1 MRESEL
7 RNKVITG
14 ADGVVEFVEKYFAH
28 VGKEDLAKYFATWSA
43 YRIRRVHVKLIG
55 PKAIYRPKPNLQG
68 IKGTRDIYVFI
79 GVNTPRLDAST
90 STRLGRKAE
99 IPDVNKDWSLAMMAV
114 QEGVVEGTGL
124 TVKMS
129 REYVELSLI
138 HI

>member
-1 MRESEL
+1 MHMFTDGRAKQYRGRRNFRFLSNSVRELGFIVEHHFAATSHFNGCHDGIGGVIKRAMRESEL

-55 PKAIYRPKPNLQG
+55 PKAIYRPKPNL
-68 IKGTRDIYVFI
+68 
-79 GVNTPRLDAST
+79 
-90 STRLGRKAE
+90 
-99 IPDVNKDWSLAMMAV
+99 
-114 QEGVVEGTGL
+114 
-124 TVKMS
+124 
-129 REYVELSLI
+129 SLI

>member
-1 MRESEL
+1 MRELGFIVEHHFAATAHFKGCHDGIGGVIKRAMRESEL
-7 RNKVITG
+7 RNKVFTG

-99 IPDVNKDWSLAMMAV
+99 
-114 QEGVVEGTGL
+114 
-124 TVKMS
+124 
-129 REYVELSLI
+129 LSLI